1 MRRLRCRGVTSI
13 TYDASASEWRVEWN
27 KELNKEISAALNSAK
42 IVMFAGSLQ
51 NLGWGIHYGGLR
63 GHVHPSESSASS
75 TSNFHR
81 RLWDALLKAPPWN
94 TLGRS
99 HNIISEAPL
108 EEYQYWVDRKNPWI
122 LRERFPE
129 KYGIFYGI
137 RHERGGCRVP
147 LTFFFKNDFLNRH
160 LE

>member
-1 MRRLRCRGVTSI
+1 MI
-13 TYDASASEWRVEWN
+13 TASEWRVEWN

-122 LRERFPE
+122 LRERFPK
-129 KYGIFYGI
+129 KYGIFFMAFAMK
-137 RHERGGCRVP
+137 GGGGSRAINV
-147 LTFFFKNDFLNRH
+147 FFQKWFFK
-160 LE
+160 

>member
-129 KYGIFYGI
+129 KYGIFLW
-137 RHERGGCRVP
+137 HSPWKGGGVSRAINV
-147 LTFFFKNDFLNRH
+147 FFQKWFFK
-160 LE
+160 

>member
-129 KYGIFYGI
+129 KYGIFLWHSPWKG
-137 RHERGGCRVP
+137 RGESRAINV
-147 LTFFFKNDFLNRH
+147 FFQKRFFK
-160 LE
+160 